1 MYRTSTLENQE
12 ESREV
17 KNTDCNQYKK
27 KIITQAA
34 TQVITKETKSK
45 MKSLQAIQEEV
56 VIIKLYHF
64 LLEKSMK

>member
-17 KNTDCNQYKK
+17 KNTDCNQYK

>member
-27 KIITQAA
+27 NNHPGCNPGDYERNQIKNEKPASNSRRSGYYQIIPF
-34 TQVITKETKSK
+34 S
-45 MKSLQAIQEEV
+45 S
-56 VIIKLYHF
+56 
-64 LLEKSMK
+64 